1 MTRPPKMIVSLENA
15 VISARIPTTAQFA
28 LYNIKAPTPTRQ
40 TDTKRITE
48 ASEIAVVLRLANK
61 CPLVKA
67 AVVILNAKI
76 GVNNKAG
83 VT

>member
-1 MTRPPKMIVSLENA
+1 M
-15 VISARIPTTAQFA
+15 
-28 LYNIKAPTPTRQ
+28 
-40 TDTKRITE
+40 RITE
-48 ASEIAVVLRLANK
+48 ARAIAVVLRLANN
-61 CPLVKA
+61 CPRVKA